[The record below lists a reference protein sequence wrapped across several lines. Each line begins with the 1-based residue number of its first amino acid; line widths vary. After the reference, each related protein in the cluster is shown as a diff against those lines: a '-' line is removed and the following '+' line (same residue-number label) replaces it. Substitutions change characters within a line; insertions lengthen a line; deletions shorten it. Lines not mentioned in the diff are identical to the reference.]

1 MKRRRSENLPNLK
14 KLLQQHMGDTA
25 GKFIMLKDISN
36 IQTSLHKKAERND
49 LDSLISKLKR
59 VDGKL
64 HALMDI

>member
-1 MKRRRSENLPNLK
+1 MKRRRSENLPSLK

-36 IQTSLHKKAERND
+36 TQTSLHKKAERND

-59 VDGKL
+59 VDGEL

>member
-59 VDGKL
+59 VDGEL